1 MKTRKINWTE
11 YAMLIALIV
20 LIAIF
25 SVTANAF
32 LTRENIL
39 NILRQIA
46 IMGVCSVGMTMVII
60 TGGIDL
66 SVGSLVG
73 VACVLGASLM
83 SGGIHPVVAVLACLA
98 VGAVIGL
105 VNGALINEIGMF
117 PMIATLATM
126 TILRGVA
133 YLISGGMPIYGL
145 PAPFLFL
152 GQGYMMGIPFPVIIM
167 AVIFILGYIV
177 LNKTI
182 FGRTVY
188 GVGGNKEASR
198 LSGISVKKVL
208 YKVYLLEGVLGA
220 LAGVIL
226 LSRIN
231 SGQPTAGN
239 SYEMDIITACV
250 LGGTSVAGGEGKI
263 RGVLIGV
270 LFMGVLTNGMV
281 LMDIQDY
288 WQRVVKGVVLI
299 LAVALDSFSKK
310 RRKAA

>member
-1 MKTRKINWTE
+1 MKTKKINWTE
-11 YAMLIALIV
+11 YAMLIALIALLLV
-20 LIAIF
+20 F
-25 SVTANAF
+25 SVSANGF
-32 LTRENIL
+32 LSKENIL
-39 NILRQIA
+39 NILRQVA
-46 IMGVCSVGMTMVII
+46 IMGICSVGMTMVII

-73 VACVLGASLM
+73 VACVLGATLM
-83 SGGIHPVVAVLACLA
+83 AGGVHPIIAIAACLV

-105 VNGALINEIGMF
+105 VNGVLINVVGMF

-133 YLISGGMPIYGL
+133 YLISGGMPVYGL
-145 PAPFLFL
+145 PTPFLFL
-152 GQGYMMGIPFPVIIM
+152 GQGYILGIPVPVLVMVII
-167 AVIFILGYIV
+167 FIVGYVV

-188 GVGGNKEASR
+188 GIGGNKEASR
-198 LSGISVKKVL
+198 LSGVSVRKVI
-208 YKVYLLEGVLGA
+208 YKVYLLEGILGA
-220 LAGVIL
+220 LAGIIL

-231 SGQPTAGN
+231 SGQPNAGN
-239 SYEMDIITACV
+239 GYEMDIVTACV

-263 RGVLIGV
+263 KGVLIGV

-299 LAVALDSFSKK
+299 LAVALDNFSKK
-310 RRKAA
+310 RRNVV

>member
-1 MKTRKINWTE
+1 MKMKKVNWTE
-11 YAMLIALIV
+11 YAMLVALIV
-20 LIAIF
+20 LIGIF
-25 SVTANAF
+25 SFTANAF

-46 IMGVCSVGMTMVII
+46 IMGICSVGMTMVII

-83 SGGIHPVVAVLACLA
+83 AGGMHPVLAVLICLL

-105 VNGALINEIGMF
+105 INGMLINIIGMF

-145 PAPFLFL
+145 PNGFLFL
-152 GQGYMMGIPFPVIIM
+152 GQGYMLGIPFPVIIM
-167 AVIFILGYIV
+167 VLVFIFGYIV

-188 GVGGNKEASR
+188 GIGGNKEASR
-198 LSGISVKKVL
+198 LSGVSVSKVI
-208 YKVYLLEGVLGA
+208 YKVYLLQGILGA

-288 WQRVVKGVVLI
+288 WQRVVKGLVLI
-299 LAVALDSFSKK
+299 LAVALDNFSKK
-310 RRKAA
+310 RRNAV